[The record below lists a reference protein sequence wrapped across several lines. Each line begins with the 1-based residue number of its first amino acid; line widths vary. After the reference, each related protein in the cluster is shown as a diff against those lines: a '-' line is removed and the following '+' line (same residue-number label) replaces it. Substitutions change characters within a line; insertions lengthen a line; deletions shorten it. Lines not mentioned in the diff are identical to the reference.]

1 MVCHPS
7 SLSEIDMR
15 LASTKTAAVLC
26 GGLLLA
32 LSVPA
37 SAAVDAKL
45 LDMLKAN
52 GQITAAQ
59 YTELQAELAKDQK
72 EKQIA
77 QQAQQETNEQI
88 AATAK
93 KTNDLSVFDQK
104 LAWAAKTQ
112 LKGDVRFRQE
122 TVKIDGTP
130 NNGGKDKDRQRIRA
144 RLGAYTEINSQVDT
158 GIRIAT
164 GNSEDA
170 RSTNQDLDSYF
181 NKKSLWLDL
190 GYIDYHPDQIKN
202 LHVIGG
208 KMLQPWVS
216 MGDVI
221 WDSDVNP
228 EGLAV
233 TYKYPLGT
241 SAELFGSLGNY
252 TLKDNVNGEGVQFRN
267 DLRMTAGQLGSRFSL
282 TDNLKVT
289 LGGSVYAFQND
300 QDSRCPTAGSTQ
312 CLTPAETI
320 ANTAAGNA
328 SEYRLYEGFSQVDIG
343 GLAVPLSFYGQ
354 YVKNNEATQKDQD
367 TAWLLGAKSK
377 VFGFNLDYNYRDVQ
391 RYAVVGAFTDS
402 DFAGGFTGARGH
414 KFKVGYDIDKNF
426 AIGATYFLTKA
437 DYASAPG
444 YRDANANTLQL
455 DAEAKF

>member
-1 MVCHPS
+1 
-7 SLSEIDMR
+7 MR
-15 LASTKTAAVLC
+15 LASTKTAAAMC

-59 YTELQAELAKDQK
+59 YTELQTELAKDQK

-104 LAWAAKTQ
+104 LAWAARTQ

-122 TVKIDGTP
+122 TVKIQGES
-130 NNGGKDKDRQRIRA
+130 NNGGRDKDRQRIRA

-158 GIRIAT
+158 GIRVAT
-164 GNSEDA
+164 GSSDDA
-170 RSTNQDLDSYF
+170 RSTNQDQDNYF
-181 NKKSLWLDL
+181 DKKSIWLDL

-208 KMLQPWVS
+208 KMLQPWVN

-221 WDSDVNP
+221 WDSDINP

-233 TYKYPLGT
+233 TYKYPLGS

-252 TLKDNVNGEGVQFRN
+252 NLKDNVDGDGVQFRH
-267 DLRMTAGQLGSRFSL
+267 DLRLTSGQLGTRFSI
-282 TDNLKVT
+282 TDNLKMT
-289 LGGSVYAFQND
+289 LGGSVYAYQND
-300 QDSRCPTAGSTQ
+300 KDSRCTTTT
-312 CLTPAETI
+312 TPCAL
-320 ANTAAGNA
+320 AVNGNSA
-328 SEYRLYEGFSQVDIG
+328 DNQFRLYEGFAQADIG
-343 GLAVPLSFYGQ
+343 GLAVPLAFYGQ
-354 YVKNNEATQKDQD
+354 YVKNNDAVTDQD

-391 RYAVVGAFTDS
+391 RNAVVGAFTDS
-402 DFAGGFTGARGH
+402 DFANGTTGSRGH
-414 KFKVGYDIDKNF
+414 KMKVSYDIDKNF
-426 AIGATYFLTKA
+426 ALGATYFLTKA
-437 DYASAPG
+437 DYASRTQ
-444 YRDANANTLQL
+444 RDANTNTLQL

>member
-1 MVCHPS
+1 
-7 SLSEIDMR
+7 MR

-52 GQITAAQ
+52 GQITASQ
-59 YTELQAELAKDQK
+59 YTELQSELAKDQK
-72 EKQIA
+72 EQQIA
-77 QQAQQETNEQI
+77 RQAQQETNEQI

-93 KTNDLSVFDQK
+93 KTNELSSFDQK

-112 LKGDVRFRQE
+112 FKGDVRFRHE

-130 NNGGKDKDRQRIRA
+130 NNGGKDKDRERIRA
-144 RLGAYTEINSQVDT
+144 RLGAYTEINPQVDT

-164 GNSEDA
+164 GSSDDA
-170 RSTNQDLDSYF
+170 RSTNQDLDGYF
-181 NKKSLWLDL
+181 NKKSIWLDL

-221 WDSDVNP
+221 WDSDINP
-228 EGLAV
+228 EGLAL
-233 TYKYPLGT
+233 TYKYPLGS

-252 TLKDNVNGEGVQFRN
+252 NLKDNVNGDGVQFRN
-267 DLRMTAGQLGSRFSL
+267 DLRMTAGQLGSRFAL
-282 TDNLKVT
+282 TDNLKLT

-300 QDSRCPTAGSTQ
+300 EDSRCPTAGSTA
-312 CLTPAETI
+312 CLTPAETV

-354 YVKNNEATQKDQD
+354 YVQNTKATDKDQD

-377 VFGFNLDYNYRDVQ
+377 VFGLNLDYNYRDVQ
-391 RYAVVGAFTDS
+391 RYAVVGALTDS

-437 DYASAPG
+437 DYASVAG

>member
-1 MVCHPS
+1 
-7 SLSEIDMR
+7 MR

-59 YTELQAELAKDQK
+59 YTELQSELAKDQK
-72 EKQIA
+72 EQQIA
-77 QQAQQETNEQI
+77 RQAQQETNEQI

-93 KTNDLSVFDQK
+93 KTNELSSFDQK

-112 LKGDVRFRQE
+112 FKGDVRFRHE

-130 NNGGKDKDRQRIRA
+130 NNGGKDKDRERIRA
-144 RLGAYTEINSQVDT
+144 RLGAYTEINPQVDT

-164 GNSEDA
+164 GSSDDA
-170 RSTNQDLDSYF
+170 RSTNQDLDGYF
-181 NKKSLWLDL
+181 NKKSIWLDL
-190 GYIDYHPDQIKN
+190 GYIDYHPTQIKN

-221 WDSDVNP
+221 WDSDINP
-228 EGLAV
+228 EGLAL
-233 TYKYPLGT
+233 TYKYPLGS

-252 TLKDNVNGEGVQFRN
+252 SLKDNVNGDGVQFRN

-282 TDNLKVT
+282 TDNLKLT

-300 QDSRCPTAGSTQ
+300 EDSRCPTTTGTTPG
-312 CLTPAETI
+312 CLTPSETV
-320 ANTAAGNA
+320 ANTTAGNA

-354 YVKNNEATQKDQD
+354 YVQNTKATDKDKD

-437 DYASAPG
+437 DYASATG

>member
-15 LASTKTAAVLC
+15 LASTKTAAFLC

-32 LSVPA
+32 MSVPA

-104 LAWAAKTQ
+104 LAWAARTQ

-122 TVKIDGTP
+122 TVKIQGES
-130 NNGGKDKDRQRIRA
+130 NNGGRDKDRQRIRA
-144 RLGAYTEINSQVDT
+144 RLGAYTEVNSQVDT
-158 GIRIAT
+158 GIID
-164 GNSEDA
+164 DA
-170 RSTNQDLDSYF
+170 RSTNQDQDNYF
-181 NKKSLWLDL
+181 DKKSIWLDL

-208 KMLQPWVS
+208 KMLQPWVN

-221 WDSDVNP
+221 WDSDINP
-228 EGLAV
+228 EGLAL
-233 TYKYPLGT
+233 TYKYPLGS
-241 SAELFGSLGNY
+241 SAELSGSIGNY
-252 TLKDNVNGEGVQFRN
+252 NLKDNVDGDGVQFRH
-267 DLRMTAGQLGSRFSL
+267 DLRLTSGQLGTRFSL
-282 TDNLKVT
+282 TDNLKMT
-289 LGGSVYAFQND
+289 MGGSVYAYQND
-300 QDSRCPTAGSTQ
+300 KDSRCTTTT
-312 CLTPAETI
+312 TPCAL
-320 ANTAAGNA
+320 AVNGNSA
-328 SEYRLYEGFSQVDIG
+328 DNQFRLYEGFAQADIG
-343 GLAVPLSFYGQ
+343 GLAVPLAFYGQ
-354 YVKNNEATQKDQD
+354 YVKNNDAVTDQD
-367 TAWLLGAKSK
+367 TAWLIGAKSK
-377 VFGFNLDYNYRDVQ
+377 VFGLNLDYNYRDIQ
-391 RYAVVGAFTDS
+391 RNAVVGAFTDS
-402 DFAGGFTGARGH
+402 DFANGTTGSRGH
-414 KFKVGYDIDKNF
+414 KMKVSYDIDKNF
-426 AIGATYFLTKA
+426 ALGATYFLTKA
-437 DYASAPG
+437 DYASRTQ
-444 YRDANANTLQL
+444 RDANTNTLQL

>member
-1 MVCHPS
+1 
-7 SLSEIDMR
+7 MR
-15 LASTKTAAVLC
+15 LASTKTAAALC

-104 LAWAAKTQ
+104 LAWAARTQ

-122 TVKIDGTP
+122 TVKIQGES
-130 NNGGKDKDRQRIRA
+130 NNGGRDKDRQRIRA
-144 RLGAYTEINSQVDT
+144 RLGAYTEVNSQVDT

-164 GNSEDA
+164 GSSDDA
-170 RSTNQDLDSYF
+170 RSTNQDQDNYF
-181 NKKSLWLDL
+181 DKKSIWLDL

-208 KMLQPWVS
+208 KMLQPWVN

-221 WDSDVNP
+221 WDSDINP
-228 EGLAV
+228 EGLAL
-233 TYKYPLGT
+233 TYKYPLGS
-241 SAELFGSLGNY
+241 SAELFGSIGNY
-252 TLKDNVNGEGVQFRN
+252 NLKDNVDGDGVQFRH
-267 DLRMTAGQLGSRFSL
+267 DLRLTSGQLGTRFSL
-282 TDNLKVT
+282 TDNLKMT
-289 LGGSVYAFQND
+289 LGGSVYAYQND
-300 QDSRCPTAGSTQ
+300 KDSRCTTTT
-312 CLTPAETI
+312 TPCAL
-320 ANTAAGNA
+320 AVNGNSA
-328 SEYRLYEGFSQVDIG
+328 DNQFRLYEGFAQANIG
-343 GLAVPLSFYGQ
+343 GLAVPLAFYGQ
-354 YVKNNEATQKDQD
+354 YVKNNDAVTDQD
-367 TAWLLGAKSK
+367 TAWLIGAKSK
-377 VFGFNLDYNYRDVQ
+377 VFGLNLDYNYRDIQ
-391 RYAVVGAFTDS
+391 RNAVVGAFTDS
-402 DFAGGFTGARGH
+402 DFANGTTGSRGH
-414 KFKVGYDIDKNF
+414 KMKVSYDIDKNF
-426 AIGATYFLTKA
+426 ALGATYFLTKA
-437 DYASAPG
+437 DYASRTQ
-444 YRDANANTLQL
+444 RDANTNTLQL

>member
-1 MVCHPS
+1 
-7 SLSEIDMR
+7 MR

-59 YTELQAELAKDQK
+59 YAELQSELAKDQK
-72 EKQIA
+72 EQQIA
-77 QQAQQETNEQI
+77 RQAQQETNEQI

-93 KTNDLSVFDQK
+93 KTNELSSFDQK

-112 LKGDVRFRQE
+112 LKGDVRFRHE
-122 TVKIDGTP
+122 TIKIDGTP
-130 NNGGKDKDRQRIRA
+130 NNGGKDKDRERIRA
-144 RLGAYTEINSQVDT
+144 RLGAFTEINSQVDT
-158 GIRIAT
+158 GIRVAT
-164 GNSEDA
+164 GSSDDA
-170 RSTNQDLDSYF
+170 RSTNQDLDGYF
-181 NKKSLWLDL
+181 NKKSIWLDL
-190 GYIDYHPDQIKN
+190 GYIDYHPTQIKN

-221 WDSDVNP
+221 WDSDINP
-228 EGLAV
+228 EGLAL
-233 TYKYPLGT
+233 TYKYPLGS

-252 TLKDNVNGEGVQFRN
+252 SLKDNVNGDGVQFRN

-282 TDNLKVT
+282 TDNLKLT

-300 QDSRCPTAGSTQ
+300 EDSRCPTTTGTTPG
-312 CLTPAETI
+312 CLTPSETV
-320 ANTAAGNA
+320 ANTTAGNA

-354 YVKNNEATQKDQD
+354 YVQNTKATDKDKD

-437 DYASAPG
+437 DYASATG

>member
-1 MVCHPS
+1 
-7 SLSEIDMR
+7 MR

-59 YTELQAELAKDQK
+59 YTELQTELANDQK

-77 QQAQQETNEQI
+77 RQAQQETNEQI

-112 LKGDVRFRQE
+112 FKGDVRMRHE
-122 TVKIDGTP
+122 TIKIGGE
-130 NNGGKDKDRQRIRA
+130 NGLVTGRDKDRERIRA
-144 RLGAYTEINSQVDT
+144 RLGAYTEINPQVDT

-164 GNSEDA
+164 GSSADA
-170 RSTNQDLDSYF
+170 RSTNQDLDGAF
-181 NKKSLWLDL
+181 EKKSIWLDL

-202 LHVIGG
+202 LHIIGG

-221 WDSDVNP
+221 WDSDINP

-233 TYKYPLGT
+233 TYKYPLGS

-252 TLKDNVNGEGVQFRN
+252 NLKDNVDGDGVQYRH
-267 DLRMTAGQLGSRFSL
+267 DLRMTAGQLGTRFTL
-282 TDNLKVT
+282 TDNLKLT

-300 QDSRCPTAGSTQ
+300 DEKRATDVA
-312 CLTPAETI
+312 TPLAI
-320 ANTAAGNA
+320 NGNTPNGQF
-328 SEYRLYEGFSQVDIG
+328 RLYEGFGQADIG

-354 YVKNNEATQKDQD
+354 YVKNNDAITDAD

-377 VFGFNLDYNYRDVQ
+377 VFGFNLDYNYREVEKN
-391 RYAVVGAFTDS
+391 AVVGAFTDS
-402 DFAGGFTGARGH
+402 DFGGGYTGSRGH

-426 AIGATYFLTKA
+426 SVGATYFLAKT
-437 DYASAPG
+437 DTYSRTRLNDSAK
-444 YRDANANTLQL
+444 ANTFQL

>member
-1 MVCHPS
+1 
-7 SLSEIDMR
+7 MR
-15 LASTKTAAVLC
+15 LASTKTAAALC

-93 KTNDLSVFDQK
+93 KTNDLSLFDQK
-104 LAWAAKTQ
+104 LAWAARTQ

-122 TVKIDGTP
+122 TVKIQGES
-130 NNGGKDKDRQRIRA
+130 NNGGRDKDRQRIRA
-144 RLGAYTEINSQVDT
+144 RLGAYTEVNSQVDT

-164 GNSEDA
+164 GSSDDA
-170 RSTNQDLDSYF
+170 RSTNQDQDNYF
-181 NKKSLWLDL
+181 DKKSIWLDL

-208 KMLQPWVS
+208 KMLQPWVN

-221 WDSDVNP
+221 WDSDINP
-228 EGLAV
+228 EGLAL
-233 TYKYPLGT
+233 TYKYPLGS
-241 SAELFGSLGNY
+241 SAELFGSIGNY
-252 TLKDNVNGEGVQFRN
+252 NLKDNVDGEGVQFRH
-267 DLRMTAGQLGSRFSL
+267 DLRLTSGQLGTRFSL
-282 TDNLKVT
+282 TDNLKMT
-289 LGGSVYAFQND
+289 LGGSVYAYQND
-300 QDSRCPTAGSTQ
+300 KDSRCTTTT
-312 CLTPAETI
+312 TPCAL
-320 ANTAAGNA
+320 AVNGNSA
-328 SEYRLYEGFSQVDIG
+328 DNQFRLYEGFAQADIG
-343 GLAVPLSFYGQ
+343 GLAVPLAFYGQ
-354 YVKNNEATQKDQD
+354 YVKNNDAVTDQD
-367 TAWLLGAKSK
+367 TAWLIGAKSK
-377 VFGFNLDYNYRDVQ
+377 VFGLNLDYNYRDIQ
-391 RYAVVGAFTDS
+391 RNAVVGAFTDS
-402 DFAGGFTGARGH
+402 DFANGTTGSRGH
-414 KFKVGYDIDKNF
+414 KMKVSYDIDKNF
-426 AIGATYFLTKA
+426 ALGATYFLTKA
-437 DYASAPG
+437 DYASRTQ
-444 YRDANANTLQL
+444 RDANTNTLQL

>member
-1 MVCHPS
+1 
-7 SLSEIDMR
+7 MR

-216 MGDVI
+216 RGDVI